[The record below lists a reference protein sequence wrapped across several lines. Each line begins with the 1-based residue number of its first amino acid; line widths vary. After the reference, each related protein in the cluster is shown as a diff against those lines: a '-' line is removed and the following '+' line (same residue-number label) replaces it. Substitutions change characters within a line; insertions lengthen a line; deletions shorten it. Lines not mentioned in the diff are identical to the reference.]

1 MMYKLDSVWVVVL
14 STKKEV
20 IDLRAFT
27 NYELAKSYH
36 DSIKEI
42 PNNSILNIEEVIINS
57 SKKYKQ
63 LNF

>member
-1 MMYKLDSVWVVVL
+1 MYKLESVWVVVL
-14 STKKEV
+14 STKNEV

-27 NYELAKSYH
+27 NYELAKNYH

-42 PNNSILNIEEVIINS
+42 PDNSILNIEEVIINS

-63 LNF
+63 IIF

>member
-1 MMYKLDSVWVVVL
+1 MYKLESVWVVVL
-14 STKKEV
+14 STKNEV

-27 NYELAKSYH
+27 NYELAKKHH

-42 PNNSILNIEEVIINS
+42 PNNSNLNLEEVIINS

-63 LNF
+63 VIF

>member
-1 MMYKLDSVWVVVL
+1 MYKLESVWVVVL
-14 STKKEV
+14 STKNEI

-27 NYELAKSYH
+27 NYELAKNYH

-63 LNF
+63 VIF

>member
-1 MMYKLDSVWVVVL
+1 MYKLESVWVVVL
-14 STKKEV
+14 STKNEI

-27 NYELAKSYH
+27 NYELAKNYH

-42 PNNSILNIEEVIINS
+42 PHNSILNIEEVIINS

-63 LNF
+63 VIF

>member
-1 MMYKLDSVWVVVL
+1 MYKLESVWVVVL
-14 STKKEV
+14 STKNEV
-20 IDLRAFT
+20 VDLRAFT
-27 NYELAKSYH
+27 NYELAKNYH

-63 LNF
+63 VIF